1 MHMIKKYIGSLYLTA
16 KFYLAGCLF
25 IILFIVSFFFPL
37 LYQFVVLLLLLF
49 LALVIIEY
57 FFLFITGKA
66 PTAKRITAD
75 RLSNGDENLVELQVK
90 NNMRF
95 KVELEIIDE
104 LPVQFQKRDWLLCH
118 RFHAGEQKKI
128 IYKLRPVERGE
139 YHFGRIILY
148 VKSLLGFLKRRHNI
162 EAEETVPVYPSF
174 LQMRKY
180 QLLSQTTIQTEN
192 GSKRMRKIGHSMEFE
207 QVKEYVR
214 GDDIRSVNWK
224 ATARKGSLMVN
235 NYTDEKSQQ
244 VYCVIDKGRLMK
256 MPFGELTLL
265 DYAINSTLV
274 LANVCLQKQDR
285 VGLIT
290 FANKMG
296 SLLAADRKPI
306 QRENILQLLYNQ
318 ETAFLESDF
327 EMLYLQIRN
336 RIKHRSLIV
345 LYTNFESL
353 SGLNRQLN
361 YLRSI
366 ASHHLLM
373 VVFFE
378 NTELHTLSQLDAQN
392 IDEVYIK
399 TIAEKFE
406 FEKRLIVKELKKHG
420 ILSILT
426 PPGKLTINA
435 VNKYLELK
443 ARQAI

>member
-1 MHMIKKYIGSLYLTA
+1 MSSIYKYIGALYLTA
-16 KFYLAGCLF
+16 RFYLALGLCVVLF
-25 IILFIVSFFFPL
+25 AVSFFVPEMFEGIKIL
-37 LYQFVVLLLLLF
+37 L
-49 LALVIIEY
+49 LVIIALIVMDY
-57 FFLFITGKA
+57 FFLFVFGKA
-66 PTAKRITAD
+66 PSAKRITAD
-75 RLSNGDENLVELQVK
+75 RFSNGDENKIELQIK
-90 NNMRF
+90 SNMQF
-95 KVELEIIDE
+95 TTDMEIIDE
-104 LPVQFQKRDWLLCH
+104 LPVQFQKRDFRLNH
-118 RFHAGEQKKI
+118 RFKAGEQKYI
-128 IYKLRPVERGE
+128 IYKLRPVSRGE
-139 YHFGRIILY
+139 YGFGRIIIY
-148 VKSLLGFLKRRHNI
+148 VKSLLGLVKRRHNV
-162 EAEETVPVYPSF
+162 EAQEVVPVYPSF

-180 QLLSQTTIQTEN
+180 ELLSQTTIQTEYGN
-192 GSKRMRKIGHSMEFE
+192 KRMRKIGHSMEFE
-207 QVKEYVR
+207 QIKEYVR

-244 VYCVIDKGRLMK
+244 VYCIIDKGRLMK
-256 MPFGELTLL
+256 MPFGGLTLL

-285 VGLIT
+285 IGLLT
-290 FANKMG
+290 FSNKMG

-318 ETAFLESDF
+318 DTAFLESDY
-327 EMLYLQIRN
+327 EMLYMQIRN

-366 ASHHLLM
+366 ARHHLLM

-378 NTELHTLSQLDAQN
+378 NTELHSLSHLDAKN
-392 IDEVYIK
+392 VEEVYIK
-399 TIAEKFE
+399 TVAEKFE

-426 PPGKLTINA
+426 PPEKLTINA